1 MKTLKLLP
9 HQLEALNVLAD
20 KNRVLIAHDMGLGKT
35 FTGAEKMHQQNN
47 AVNLVICQKSKIND
61 WMEHFR
67 DYYPDME
74 VYNLTKKK
82 DAEAFEKRVN
92 DGVGEDEMI
101 VGIINYELIFR
112 RPFFSTLTS
121 FTMLLDESSMIN
133 NENAKRTKFILRMRP
148 ESVILLSG
156 TPTAGKYEKLWTTC
170 LLLGWRITKRDFYD
184 SYIVTRLVDYGIGYV
199 QEEVVG
205 YKHVTHLKR
214 MLREHGAVFLK
225 TNEVMTLPEQ
235 IEQQILLDPTKD
247 YKTFQ
252 NTGYLMM
259 SDGTELIGDNSL
271 TRMLYSRQLCGQY
284 HKKKL
289 AAFRDLLLSTEDRII
304 VFYNFTAEMSLLKAI
319 CAEEKRPVSILN
331 GQIKDLA
338 NYRDCENSVTLIQY
352 QAGAMGG
359 NFQKAN
365 RIVYY
370 TLPLGKGSCDL
381 WEQSKKRIHR
391 IGQDK
396 TCFYYYLLV
405 KDSIEI
411 KNLESLKLG
420 KDLTD
425 ALFRE
430 GGMHGRKI
438 F

>member
-9 HQLEALNVLAD
+9 HQIEALNVLSD

-35 FTGAEKMHQQNN
+35 FTGAEKMHELNN
-47 AVNLVICQKSKIND
+47 AVNIVICQKSKISD
-61 WMEHFR
+61 WMEHFQ
-67 DYYPDME
+67 DYYPDMK

-82 DAEAFEKRVN
+82 DAEAFEGRIGE
-92 DGVGEDEMI
+92 GVGEDDMI

-112 RPFFSTLTS
+112 RPFFSKLTG
-121 FTMLLDESSMIN
+121 FTMMLDESSMIN
-133 NENAKRTKFILRMRP
+133 NEGAKRTKFILRMRP

-170 LLLGWRITKRDFYD
+170 LLLGWRITKRAFYN
-184 SYIVTRLVDYGIGYV
+184 SYIVSRWVDYGIGFM
-199 QEEVVG
+199 QEEVIG
-205 YKHVTHLKR
+205 YKHVEHLKQ

-225 TNEVMTLPEQ
+225 TNEVMTLPDQVEQ
-235 IEQQILLDPTKD
+235 EILLDPTKD

-252 NTGYLMM
+252 KDKYLKM

-271 TRMLYSRQLCGQY
+271 TRILHSRQLCGQY

-289 AAFRDLLLSTEDRII
+289 AAFRDLLNSTEDRII
-304 VFYNFTAEMSLLKAI
+304 VFYNYTAEMELLRVI
-319 CAEEKRPVSILN
+319 CREEKRPVSVLN
-331 GQIKDLA
+331 GQVKDLA
-338 NYRDCENSVTLIQY
+338 NYQDREDSVTLIQY

-365 RIVYY
+365 RIIYF

-391 IGQDK
+391 IGQSR

-405 KDSIEI
+405 RNSIEM
-411 KNLESLKLG
+411 KNLQSLKLG

-425 ALFRE
+425 ALFE
-430 GGMHGRKI
+430 EKQ
-438 F
+438 